1 MAKMKEIYMEIQ
13 EKLGEEIEIT
23 EEIFKQH
30 LIEKGIIKER
40 KNSKE
45 EEE

>member
-13 EKLGEEIEIT
+13 EKLGEEVEIT

-30 LIEKGIIKER
+30 LIEKGIIKEQ
-40 KNSKE
+40 KNYKE

>member
-1 MAKMKEIYMEIQ
+1 MAKIKEIYMEIQ

-23 EEIFKQH
+23 QEVFNQH
-30 LIEKGIIKER
+30 LIEKGILKES
-40 KNSKE
+40 KNSSE